1 MDRSVTPEMPI
12 NVFLRYILYPVSS
25 SSLSSLSLSEFPDTI
40 PRIEEEVGNDIN
52 EDGLDGEIEINDK
65 MGDIGI
71 YNRPR
76 DRKYDYIRRKL

>member
-40 PRIEEEVGNDIN
+40 PRIEEEIKNDIDK
-52 EDGLDGEIEINDK
+52 DGSDGEIEIDDK
-65 MGDIGI
+65 IGNTDV
-71 YNRPR
+71 YSRPK
-76 DRKYDYIRRKL
+76 DRKYDYI